1 MTKISFWLP
10 SSGYPDSNSCKIV
23 TVITL
28 VVWKVKE
35 KQSLSVRSCFQPIIS
50 SSKVKLVLKMSIF
63 STNPLFGL
71 LFWTHQT
78 SPWEMVDGWSL
89 LNLVCS
95 HQRVWN
101 SKRLFWLFLGVFLYC
116 KDCYL
121 FIADWIPSRLWRRT
135 LRSEILPQKLF
146 LFARYFSFCLDSLA
160 VYWTAWLKTLG

>member
-116 KDCYL
+116 KGCYL
-121 FIADWIPSRLWRRT
+121 LLLIEFLPDFKGALSGLRFYLKSYFCSQDILVFVLTLWLFI
-135 LRSEILPQKLF
+135 EQ
-146 LFARYFSFCLDSLA
+146 LD
-160 VYWTAWLKTLG
+160 